1 MIALLQK
8 DLYVLWRQMKIYA
21 VLLAV
26 YALLPS
32 PYLNIF
38 GVVYGAIMPYTAMAY
53 DERAKWE
60 QLAAMMP
67 YRDLDIVLSKYA
79 LGALFSGTAA
89 VAAGVGQLVVHQ
101 FYQTESGE
109 WFTPE
114 TAVIAFGMA
123 LTIMAVTLP
132 VLFRFSVEKARVMMF
147 VLIVVIAGG
156 GGALAAI
163 AEDAASGEIAFH
175 LPFPFPFPAAAMFL
189 LIGAVLTA
197 ISVPV
202 SVRMYQRR
210 KR

>member
-1 MIALLQK
+1 MTALLQK
-8 DLYVLWRQMKIYA
+8 DLYVLWKQMKIYA
-21 VLLAV
+21 VLLLV

-38 GVVYGAIMPYTAMAY
+38 GVVYGAILPYTAMAY

-67 YRDLDIVLSKYA
+67 YRDLDIVVSKYV
-79 LGALFSGTAA
+79 LGGLFSA
-89 VAAGVGQLVVHQ
+89 VAAVLTGLGQLVIHQ

-132 VLFRFSVEKARVMMF
+132 VLFRFSVEKARIMIF
-147 VLIVVIAGG
+147 VLIIVVAGG
-156 GGALAAI
+156 GGALTAI
-163 AEDAASGEIAFH
+163 AEDVAAGEIAFH
-175 LPFPFPFPAAAMFL
+175 FPLPAAATFL

-197 ISVPV
+197 ISVPI
-202 SVRMYQRR
+202 SVKMYQKR
-210 KR
+210 KQ

>member
-1 MIALLQK
+1 MTALLQK
-8 DLYVLWRQMKIYA
+8 DLFVLWKQLKIYA
-21 VLLAV
+21 VLFVV

-53 DERAKWE
+53 DERAKWD

-101 FYQTESGE
+101 FYRTESGE

-114 TAVIAFGMA
+114 TAVVAFSLA
-123 LTIMAVTLP
+123 LIIMAVTLP

-147 VLIVVIAGG
+147 VLIIVIAGG
-156 GGALAAI
+156 GGAVSAI
-163 AEDAASGEIAFH
+163 AIDATSGGIAFRS
-175 LPFPFPFPAAAMFL
+175 PIPAAMMFL
-189 LIGAVLTA
+189 LAGVVMIA
-197 ISVPV
+197 ISVPI

>member
-8 DLYVLWRQMKIYA
+8 DLYVLWKQMKIYA
-21 VLLAV
+21 VLLLV

-32 PYLNIF
+32 TYLNIF
-38 GVVYGAIMPYTAMAY
+38 GVVYGAILPYTAMAY

-79 LGALFSGTAA
+79 LGALFSGIAA
-89 VAAGVGQLVVHQ
+89 VAAGVGQLIVHQ

-114 TAVIAFGMA
+114 TAAIAFGIA

-132 VLFRFSVEKARVMMF
+132 VLFRFSVEKARIMIF
-147 VLIVVIAGG
+147 VLIIVVAGG
-156 GGALAAI
+156 GGAVSAI
-163 AEDAASGEIAFH
+163 AVDVSSGGLSLRIP
-175 LPFPFPFPAAAMFL
+175 LPATVMFL
-189 LIGAVLTA
+189 LAGVVLTV
-197 ISVPV
+197 ISVPI
-202 SVRMYQRR
+202 SVKMYQRR
-210 KR
+210 KQ